1 MLESSTTVTT
11 TQTQTTT
18 ETTSTTAPQSPV
30 TLLHSLLEDWER
42 LKGAKERKETVDLID
57 SLIAWL
63 KDPQNKDT
71 PNMPISLQN
80 QVTKQKTSW
89 KEALSAWNKTSK
101 HLQKILSLHDIHP
114 PPKSPTNTTQML
126 NSAIADHFNRRGEF
140 EIANLIGCLDCGGGG
155 GKSDSS
161 CCCTGTSNGSCAK
174 NSEKYTKLHSLL
186 TSLSRDRNIKPCLE
200 WLEDN
205 RLLLTEKSHSNLRLH
220 LHRLEFISLLRDNS
234 ARMLSYAQ
242 NNLLPLS
249 NMYIEEVQSLFGAI
263 AFAPSFTSPQNPYI
277 SFLERDLWGEA
288 EALLVETFLPLNS
301 LYGQTLTSSLEEI
314 IGAGQ
319 MALPSLSKVMML
331 MKTKPGVSWCP
342 QDELPITVGVSGGG
356 TAGTGSAN
364 AKNNTTAF
372 HSIFVCPVLRQQ
384 STPANPPMLMACG
397 HVICKE
403 ALNKL
408 GRGHQHQRIK
418 CPYCPMEGTIGQAK
432 ELFFE

>member
-18 ETTSTTAPQSPV
+18 ATTSTTAPRAPV

-42 LKGAKERKETVDLID
+42 VKGAKERKETIYLID

-80 QVTKQKTSW
+80 EVTKQKTLW
-89 KEALSAWNKTSK
+89 KEALLAWNKTSK
-101 HLQKILSLHDIHP
+101 HLQKILTLHDIHP
-114 PPKSPTNTTQML
+114 SPKSPANTTQVL

-140 EIANLIGCLDCGGGG
+140 EIANLIGCLDCGL
-155 GKSDSS
+155 SDS
-161 CCCTGTSNGSCAK
+161 CCCGTGNGSRAK

-205 RLLLTEKSHSNLRLH
+205 RLLLTEGSQSNLRLH

-234 ARMLSYAQ
+234 ARMLSYAKD
-242 NNLLPLS
+242 NLLPLS
-249 NMYIEEVQSLFGAI
+249 NTYMEEVQSLLGAI

-301 LYGQTLTSSLEEI
+301 LYGQTLTSSLEEM

-331 MKTKPGVSWCP
+331 MRTKPGVSWCP
-342 QDELPITVGVSGGG
+342 QDELPITVGVCGGG
-356 TAGTGSAN
+356 AN
-364 AKNNTTAF
+364 NNNNNNNNKNNTTAF